1 MSSTLVILP
10 IHLFDINIIIET
22 LDTIHT
28 LDKQTNITDIYII
41 EEPIYFGDRDVKLNF
56 NKLKLIYHRASMKY
70 YHDYLEKS
78 ISMSMSISKKNSN
91 SKTNPTIKITYLDYN
106 DLKSKTSSGYK
117 TIKGHSKIHMFDHVD
132 TFLESKYAKLFGKKL
147 NYLESPLFLCSNKDL
162 EEYHISKPNPNSYTH
177 ASFYKW
183 QRNRLHILEH
193 DKTYDTENRNK
204 MPLDTK
210 IPPLPKNDSSIS
222 NTNSI
227 YLIEAIEYIENSP
240 VFSNNLEPLYVSDV
254 IHITPES
261 IHFPFTHKS
270 SIAWLEHFCK
280 NRLENFGKYEDSI
293 DSVPRNFLFHS
304 TISPMLNIGLITPE
318 QVITIVTNYY
328 NKHKTRGV
336 GVGVDVGVDVGG
348 ISIATYEG
356 FIRQVIGWREY
367 QRYIY
372 KYIGNQMR
380 NSNYFNNDRKLKENW
395 YKATTGIKPVDDAI
409 MMAINDGY
417 IHHILRLMVVGN
429 FMNLV
434 GIHPDEVYKW
444 FMEFSMDSYD
454 WVMIGNVYSMTLWAD
469 GGLTMR
475 KPYISG
481 DGYIMKMGNY
491 TTDSKKEGKKGKEG
505 KEGKEGWNTIWNNV
519 FHHFIDRNQEP
530 LSKTYYNG
538 IVKAWIRKT
547 DKDKKAETSNAREF
561 IDSIS
566 D

>member
-70 YHDYLEKS
+70 YYDYLEKN
-78 ISMSMSISKKNSN
+78 ISKINSN
-91 SKTNPTIKITYLDYN
+91 SKTNSKTNPSITITYLDYN
-106 DLKSKTSSGYK
+106 DLKNKYSSGYK
-117 TIKGHSKIHMFDHVD
+117 TIKGYSKIHIFDPVD
-132 TFLESKYAKLFGKKL
+132 TFLDFKYSKLFGKKI
-147 NYLESPLFLCSNKDL
+147 NYLDSPLFLCSNKNL
-162 EEYHISKPNPNSYTH
+162 EEYHKSKPNKDSYTH

-183 QRNRLHILEH
+183 QRTRLHILEN

-204 MPLDTK
+204 MPLDAK
-210 IPPLPKNDSSIS
+210 IPPLPKNDSKSP
-222 NTNSI
+222 
-227 YLIEAIEYIENSP
+227 YLVEAIEYTEHH
-240 VFSNNLEPLYVSDV
+240 FSNNLEPLYVSMNSSSAATP
-254 IHITPES
+254 ITPES
-261 IHFPFTHKS
+261 IHFPITHKS
-270 SIAWLEHFCK
+270 SILWLEHFCK
-280 NRLENFGKYEDSI
+280 NRLEKFGEYEDSI
-293 DSVPRNFLFHS
+293 DSIPRNFLFHS

-318 QVITIVTNYY
+318 QVITIVSKYY
-328 NKHKTRGV
+328 EKNKQSIG
-336 GVGVDVGVDVGG
+336 
-348 ISIATYEG
+348 IATYEG

-367 QRYIY
+367 QHYIY
-372 KYIGNQMR
+372 KYIGDKMR
-380 NSNYFNNDRKLKENW
+380 NSNYFNNDRKLKDNW

-444 FMEFSMDSYD
+444 FMEFSVDSYD

-475 KPYISG
+475 KPYISS

-491 TTDSKKEGKKGKEG
+491 KTKGEWNII
-505 KEGKEGWNTIWNNV
+505 WNTI
-519 FHHFIDRNQEP
+519 FHHFIDRNSKQ
-530 LSKTYYNG
+530 LSSTYYNG
-538 IVKAWIRKT
+538 IVKAWTKKSKSE
-547 DKDKKAETSNAREF
+547 KDKELIIANEF
-561 IDSIS
+561 IKQITMS
-566 D
+566 

>member
-1 MSSTLVILP
+1 MTSTLVILP
-10 IHLFDINIIIET
+10 IHLFDIDIILNT
-22 LDTIHT
+22 LETIHT
-28 LDKQTNITDIYII
+28 LDTQSKITNIYII

-70 YHDYLEKS
+70 YYDYLEKN
-78 ISMSMSISKKNSN
+78 ISKKNS
-91 SKTNPTIKITYLDYN
+91 KTNTNTTITYLDYN

-117 TIKGHSKIHMFDHVD
+117 TIKVKGYTKIHMFDPVD
-132 TFLESKYAKLFGKKL
+132 TLLESKYTKLFGKKL
-147 NYLESPLFLCSNKDL
+147 NYLESPLFLCSNKNL
-162 EEYHISKPNPNSYTH
+162 EEYHKTKPNKDSYTH

-183 QRNRLHILEH
+183 QRTRLHILEN
-193 DKTYDTENRNK
+193 DKTYDTENRNQ
-204 MPLDTK
+204 MPLNTK
-210 IPPLPKNDSSIS
+210 LPPLPKNDSKSHHQ
-222 NTNSI
+222 
-227 YLIEAIEYIENSP
+227 YLVEAIDYINKSP
-240 VFSNNLEPLYVSDV
+240 TFSNNLEPLYVSDSKKL
-254 IHITPES
+254 TPES
-261 IHFPFTHKS
+261 IHFPITHKS

-280 NRLENFGKYEDSI
+280 NRLDNFGKYEDSI
-293 DSVPRNFLFHS
+293 DSIPRNFLFHS

-318 QVITIVTNYY
+318 QVVTIVSNYY
-328 NKHKTRGV
+328 NKHKSSSGN
-336 GVGVDVGVDVGG
+336 GG
-348 ISIATYEG
+348 IDIATYEG
-356 FIRQVIGWREY
+356 FMRQVIGWREY

-372 KYIGNQMR
+372 KYIGDKMR
-380 NSNYFNNDRKLKENW
+380 NSNHFNNDRKLKDNW

-409 MMAINDGY
+409 MMAMNDGY

-444 FMEFSMDSYD
+444 FMEFAMDSYD

-491 TTDSKKEGKKGKEG
+491 TSKKSEK
-505 KEGKEGWNTIWNNV
+505 WNIIWNNV
-519 FHHFIDRNQEP
+519 FHYFIDRNQGP

-538 IVKAWIRKT
+538 IVKAWIRKS
-547 DKDKKAETSNAREF
+547 DKDKKEELTKAKEF

-566 D
+566 V

>member
-1 MSSTLVILP
+1 MSSSLVILP
-10 IHLFDINIIIET
+10 IHLFDSDILLHT
-22 LDTIHT
+22 LDT
-28 LDKQTNITDIYII
+28 QTTISTIYII

-70 YHDYLEKS
+70 YHDYLEKN
-78 ISMSMSISKKNSN
+78 ISKTQTHNI
-91 SKTNPTIKITYLDYN
+91 TITYLDYN

-117 TIKGHSKIHMFDHVD
+117 TIKNNAKIHMFDPVD
-132 TFLESKYAKLFGKKL
+132 TLLESKYAKLFGKKL
-147 NYLESPLFLCSNKDL
+147 NYLDSPLFLCSNKNL
-162 EEYHISKPNPNSYTH
+162 EEYHKTKPNKDSYTH

-183 QRNRLHILEH
+183 QRTRLHILEN

-210 IPPLPKNDSSIS
+210 IPPLPKNDSS
-222 NTNSI
+222 NKETRK
-227 YLIEAIEYIENSP
+227 YLVEAIEYINKSP
-240 VFSNNLEPLYVSDV
+240 VFSKNLEPLYVLSGT
-254 IHITPES
+254 HITPES
-261 IHFPFTHKS
+261 IHFPITHKS

-280 NRLENFGKYEDSI
+280 NRLDNFGKYEDSI
-293 DSVPRNFLFHS
+293 DSIPRNFLFHS

-318 QVITIVTNYY
+318 QVVTIVSNYY
-328 NKHKTRGV
+328 NKHKSSS
-336 GVGVDVGVDVGG
+336 G
-348 ISIATYEG
+348 ISISTYEG
-356 FIRQVIGWREY
+356 FMRQVIGWREY

-372 KYIGNQMR
+372 KYIGDKMR
-380 NSNYFNNDRKLKENW
+380 HSNHFNNERKLKDNW

-491 TTDSKKEGKKGKEG
+491 TSKRNED
-505 KEGKEGWNTIWNNV
+505 WNSIWNNV
-519 FHHFIDRNQEP
+519 FHDFIDRNQEP

-538 IVKAWIRKT
+538 IVKAWIRKSE
-547 DKDKKAETSNAREF
+547 KEKKEELTKAREF

>member
-10 IHLFDINIIIET
+10 IHLFDIDIV
-22 LDTIHT
+22 IHT
-28 LDKQTNITDIYII
+28 LDKETNITTIYII

-70 YHDYLEKS
+70 YHDYLEKN
-78 ISMSMSISKKNSN
+78 MSKKKNA
-91 SKTNPTIKITYLDYN
+91 TITMTYLDYN

-117 TIKGHSKIHMFDHVD
+117 TMKGHSKIHMFDPVD
-132 TFLESKYAKLFGKKL
+132 TLLESKYAKLFGKKL
-147 NYLESPLFLCSNKDL
+147 NYLESPLFLCSNKNL
-162 EEYHISKPNPNSYTH
+162 EEYHKTKPNKESYTH

-183 QRNRLHILEH
+183 QRTRLHILEN

-204 MPLDTK
+204 MPLDTN
-210 IPPLPKNDSSIS
+210 IPPLPKNDSK
-222 NTNSI
+222 THHK
-227 YLIEAIEYIENSP
+227 YLVEAIEYINNSH
-240 VFSNNLEPLYVSDV
+240 VFSNNLEPLYVSSGSSGETR
-254 IHITPES
+254 HQLTPES
-261 IHFPFTHKS
+261 IHFPITHKS

-280 NRLENFGKYEDSI
+280 TRLDNFGKYEDSI

-318 QVITIVTNYY
+318 QVITIVSKYY
-328 NKHKTRGV
+328 NKYKTS
-336 GVGVDVGVDVGG
+336 GG
-348 ISIATYEG
+348 GSGIDISTYEG
-356 FIRQVIGWREY
+356 FMRQVIGWREY

-372 KYIGNQMR
+372 KYIGDKMR
-380 NSNYFNNDRKLKENW
+380 HSNYFNNDRKLKENW

-409 MMAINDGY
+409 MLAMNDGY

-491 TTDSKKEGKKGKEG
+491 KSKSKGDG
-505 KEGKEGWNTIWNNV
+505 DGDGDGNGDGDWNTIWNNV
-519 FHHFIDRNQEP
+519 FHHFIDRNQDP

-538 IVKAWIRKT
+538 IVKAWIRKSE
-547 DKDKKAETSNAREF
+547 KDKKEELTKANQF

-566 D
+566 T

>member
-1 MSSTLVILP
+1 
-10 IHLFDINIIIET
+10 
-22 LDTIHT
+22 
-28 LDKQTNITDIYII
+28 
-41 EEPIYFGDRDVKLNF
+41 
-56 NKLKLIYHRASMKY
+56 
-70 YHDYLEKS
+70 
-78 ISMSMSISKKNSN
+78 
-91 SKTNPTIKITYLDYN
+91 
-106 DLKSKTSSGYK
+106 
-117 TIKGHSKIHMFDHVD
+117 MFDPVD
-132 TFLESKYAKLFGKKL
+132 TLLESKYAKLFGKKL
-147 NYLESPLFLCSNKDL
+147 NYLESPLFLCSNKNL
-162 EEYHISKPNPNSYTH
+162 EEYHKTKPNKDSYTH

-183 QRNRLHILEH
+183 QRTRLHILEN

-210 IPPLPKNDSSIS
+210 IPPLPKNDSS
-222 NTNSI
+222 NKETRK
-227 YLIEAIEYIENSP
+227 YLVEAIEYINKSP
-240 VFSNNLEPLYVSDV
+240 LFSNNLEPLYVSSGT
-254 IHITPES
+254 HITPDS
-261 IHFPFTHKS
+261 IHFPITHKS
-270 SIAWLEHFCK
+270 SIEWLEHFCK
-280 NRLENFGKYEDSI
+280 NRLDNFGKYEDSI
-293 DSVPRNFLFHS
+293 DSIPRNFLFHS

-318 QVITIVTNYY
+318 QVVTIVSNYY
-328 NKHKTRGV
+328 NNHNKNKSSGV
-336 GVGVDVGVDVGG
+336 IP
-348 ISIATYEG
+348 ISTYEG
-356 FIRQVIGWREY
+356 FMRQVIGWREY

-372 KYIGNQMR
+372 KYIGDKMR
-380 NSNYFNNDRKLKENW
+380 NSNHFNNERQLKDNW

-491 TTDSKKEGKKGKEG
+491 TSKKTEV
-505 KEGKEGWNTIWNNV
+505 WNTIWNNV
-519 FHHFIDRNQEP
+519 FHDFIDRNQEL

-538 IVKAWIRKT
+538 IVKAWIRKSE
-547 DKDKKAETSNAREF
+547 KEKKEELTKARDF

>member
-22 LDTIHT
+22 IHT
-28 LDKQTNITDIYII
+28 LETLHTLDTQTHITTIYII
-41 EEPIYFGDRDVKLNF
+41 EEPIYFGNRDVKLNF

-70 YHDYLEKS
+70 YHDYLEKN
-78 ISMSMSISKKNSN
+78 MSKKKNA
-91 SKTNPTIKITYLDYN
+91 TITITITYLDYN

-117 TIKGHSKIHMFDHVD
+117 TIKGHTKIHMFDPVD
-132 TFLESKYAKLFGKKL
+132 TLLESKYAKLFGKKL
-147 NYLESPLFLCSNKDL
+147 NYLDSPLFLCSNKNL
-162 EEYHISKPNPNSYTH
+162 EEYHKTKPNKESYTH

-183 QRNRLHILEH
+183 QRTRLHILEN

-204 MPLDTK
+204 MPLDTN
-210 IPPLPKNDSSIS
+210 IPPLPKNDSS
-222 NTNSI
+222 NKETRK
-227 YLIEAIEYIENSP
+227 YLVEAIEYINNSP
-240 VFSNNLEPLYVSDV
+240 VFSNNLEPLYVSDGSTGV
-254 IHITPES
+254 TRHQLTPES
-261 IHFPFTHKS
+261 IHFPITHKS

-280 NRLENFGKYEDSI
+280 TRLDNFGKYEDSI

-318 QVITIVTNYY
+318 QVITIVSNYY
-328 NKHKTRGV
+328 NKNKSTI
-336 GVGVDVGVDVGG
+336 D
-348 ISIATYEG
+348 ISTYEG
-356 FIRQVIGWREY
+356 FMRQVIGWREY

-372 KYIGNQMR
+372 KYIGDKMR
-380 NSNYFNNDRKLKENW
+380 SSNYFKNDRKLKDNW

-409 MMAINDGY
+409 MMAMNDGY

-491 TTDSKKEGKKGKEG
+491 KSKSKEDVD
-505 KEGKEGWNTIWNNV
+505 WNTIWNNV

-538 IVKAWIRKT
+538 IVKAWIRKSE
-547 DKDKKAETSNAREF
+547 KDKKEELTKANKF
-561 IDSIS
+561 IDRIS
-566 D
+566 N

>member
-10 IHLFDINIIIET
+10 IHLFDIDIILNT
-22 LDTIHT
+22 LESIHT
-28 LDKQTNITDIYII
+28 LETQTNITDIYII

-70 YHDYLEKS
+70 YHDYLENN
-78 ISMSMSISKKNSN
+78 MSKKNS
-91 SKTNPTIKITYLDYN
+91 KTKINTKITITYLDYN

-117 TIKGHSKIHMFDHVD
+117 TIKGYSKIHMFDPVD
-132 TFLESKYAKLFGKKL
+132 TLLESKYAKLFGKKL
-147 NYLESPLFLCSNKDL
+147 NYLESPLFLCSNKNLDD
-162 EEYHISKPNPNSYTH
+162 YHKSKPNKDSYTH

-183 QRNRLHILEH
+183 QRTRLHILEN
-193 DKTYDTENRNK
+193 DKTYDTENRNQ

-210 IPPLPKNDSSIS
+210 IPPLPKNDAKSHHH
-222 NTNSI
+222 
-227 YLIEAIEYIENSP
+227 YLVEAIEYINKSP
-240 VFSNNLEPLYVSDV
+240 TFNKNLEPIYVSGVSGVLGVSSVEDKQ
-254 IHITPES
+254 HITPDS
-261 IHFPFTHKS
+261 IHFPITHKS

-280 NRLENFGKYEDSI
+280 NRLDNFGKYEDSI

-318 QVITIVTNYY
+318 QVVTIVSNYY
-328 NKHKTRGV
+328 NKHKGS
-336 GVGVDVGVDVGG
+336 GG
-348 ISIATYEG
+348 SGGSIDIATYEG
-356 FIRQVIGWREY
+356 FMRQVMGWREY

-372 KYIGNQMR
+372 KYIGDKMR
-380 NSNYFNNDRKLKENW
+380 NSNYFNNDRKLKDNW

-409 MMAINDGY
+409 MLAMNDGY

-444 FMEFSMDSYD
+444 FMEFSIDSYD

-491 TTDSKKEGKKGKEG
+491 KDKGKG
-505 KEGKEGWNTIWNNV
+505 KGDWNTIWNNV
-519 FHHFIDRNQEP
+519 FHHFIDRNQVP

-547 DKDKKAETSNAREF
+547 EKDKKEEITKAKEF

-566 D
+566 V

>member
-10 IHLFDINIIIET
+10 IHLFDSDIIIKT
-22 LDTIHT
+22 LDT
-28 LDKQTNITDIYII
+28 LDTQTTITTIYII

-70 YHDYLEKS
+70 YHDYLEKN
-78 ISMSMSISKKNSN
+78 ISKKQSN
-91 SKTNPTIKITYLDYN
+91 SKTITITYLDYN

-117 TIKGHSKIHMFDHVD
+117 TIKGHSKIHMFDPVD
-132 TFLESKYAKLFGKKL
+132 TLLETKYTKLFGKKL
-147 NYLESPLFLCSNKDL
+147 NYLESPLFLCSNKNL
-162 EEYHISKPNPNSYTH
+162 EEYHKTKPNKESYTH

-183 QRNRLHILEH
+183 QRTRLHILEN

-210 IPPLPKNDSSIS
+210 IPPLPKNDSS
-222 NTNSI
+222 NKETRK
-227 YLIEAIEYIENSP
+227 YLVEAIEYINKSP
-240 VFSNNLEPLYVSDV
+240 LFSNNLEPLYVSSG
-254 IHITPES
+254 IHITPDS
-261 IHFPFTHKS
+261 IHFPITHKL
-270 SIAWLEHFCK
+270 SIEWLEHFCK
-280 NRLENFGKYEDSI
+280 NRLDNFGKYEDSI
-293 DSVPRNFLFHS
+293 DSIPRNFLFHS

-318 QVITIVTNYY
+318 QVVTIVSNYY
-328 NKHKTRGV
+328 NNHKSSSG
-336 GVGVDVGVDVGG
+336 GG
-348 ISIATYEG
+348 ISISTYEG
-356 FIRQVIGWREY
+356 FMRQVIGWREY

-372 KYIGNQMR
+372 KYIGDKMR
-380 NSNYFNNDRKLKENW
+380 NSNHFNNDRQLKDNW

-491 TTDSKKEGKKGKEG
+491 TSKKTEV
-505 KEGKEGWNTIWNNV
+505 WNTIWNNV
-519 FHHFIDRNQEP
+519 FHDFIDRNQEL

-538 IVKAWIRKT
+538 IVKAWIRKSE
-547 DKDKKAETSNAREF
+547 KEKKEELTKARDF

>member
-10 IHLFDINIIIET
+10 IHLFDIDIIIKTLHT
-22 LDTIHT
+22 LDTQSTIST
-28 LDKQTNITDIYII
+28 IYII

-70 YHDYLEKS
+70 YHDYLEKN
-78 ISMSMSISKKNSN
+78 ISKKQSN
-91 SKTNPTIKITYLDYN
+91 SKTITITYLEYN

-117 TIKGHSKIHMFDHVD
+117 TIKGYSKIHMFDPVD

-147 NYLESPLFLCSNKDL
+147 NYLDSPLFLCSNKNL
-162 EEYHISKPNPNSYTH
+162 EEYHNSKPNKESYTH

-183 QRNRLHILEH
+183 QRTRLHILEN

-210 IPPLPKNDSSIS
+210 IPALPKNDSKSHYK
-222 NTNSI
+222 
-227 YLIEAIEYIENSP
+227 YLVEAIEYINKSFY
-240 VFSNNLEPLYVSDV
+240 FSNNLEPLYVSSGT
-254 IHITPES
+254 HISTES
-261 IHFPFTHKS
+261 IHFPITHKS
-270 SIAWLEHFCK
+270 SIEWLEHFCK
-280 NRLENFGKYEDSI
+280 NRLDNFGKYEDSI

-318 QVITIVTNYY
+318 QVVTIVSNYY
-328 NKHKTRGV
+328 NNHNNHNKNKSS
-336 GVGVDVGVDVGG
+336 GG
-348 ISIATYEG
+348 SIDISTYEG
-356 FIRQVIGWREY
+356 FMRQVIGWREY

-372 KYIGNQMR
+372 KYIGDKMR
-380 NSNYFNNDRKLKENW
+380 SSNHFSNDRKLKVNW

-409 MMAINDGY
+409 MLAINDGY

-491 TTDSKKEGKKGKEG
+491 TSKRNDD
-505 KEGKEGWNTIWNNV
+505 WNTIWNTV
-519 FHHFIDRNQEP
+519 FHHFIDRNKEL

-538 IVKAWIRKT
+538 IVKAWIRKSE
-547 DKDKKAETSNAREF
+547 KDKKEELTKARKY
-561 IDSIS
+561 IDGIS
-566 D
+566 R